1 MKILYMVPYVPNL
14 IRVRSYELLRTLAQR
29 DHQLTLATLW
39 RTPQDQADLQALAAM
54 GIELVAQPLSIARSL
69 WNSVC
74 ALPRRS
80 PLQAVYC
87 WQPALAR
94 RLQRLLTTTTFDV
107 MHVEHLRGAAYGLD
121 LKRTMQTMAS
131 PISVVWDSVDCISYL
146 FSQAARHRKHLASRL
161 LNQLELRRTPAY
173 EGWLV
178 QQFARVLVTSPVDRQ
193 ALYDLAIQAC
203 VGQGNSGETA
213 NRDEL
218 AQRLVVLPNGVN
230 LAYFCPEANE
240 THLATAEQQPATLV
254 FSGKMSYHANVT
266 AVLHLVQ
273 TIMPLVWRHR
283 PDVRVQIVG
292 QDPPALIR
300 ALATQ
305 RVPTPLPSQQN
316 SDPQAA
322 RRGCVEVIG
331 AVSDMP
337 PYLRQATIAVAPVLY
352 SAGIQNKVLEA
363 MACGVPVVASTQA
376 VAGIAA
382 CAGQDFL
389 LAANPQHFADQILA
403 LLHDPQRR
411 QQIGA
416 AGRRYVEQHH
426 AWSTLVARLE
436 QIYQTTSA
444 ECSETQSK

>member
-1 MKILYMVPYVPNL
+1 MKILYIVPYVPNL

-29 DHQLTLATLW
+29 DHQITLATLW
-39 RTPQDQADLQALAAM
+39 STPQDQADLQALAAM
-54 GIELVAQPLSIARSL
+54 GFELLAQPLSMYRSL

-74 ALPRRS
+74 ALPTRS

-87 WQPALAR
+87 WQPALAQQ
-94 RLQRLLTTTTFDV
+94 LQRLLATTTFDV

-121 LKRTMQTMAS
+121 LKRTMQAMAS
-131 PISVVWDSVDCISYL
+131 PIPVIWDSVDCISYL
-146 FSQAARHRKHLASRL
+146 FSQAARHRKRLASRW

-173 EGWLV
+173 EGGLV

-193 ALYDLAIQAC
+193 ALYDLAVQASIRP
-203 VGQGNSGETA
+203 GKGGPAA
-213 NRDEL
+213 NGDVF
-218 AQRLVVLPNGVN
+218 AQRLVVLPNGVD
-230 LAYFCPEANE
+230 LACFCPTGGTVHPAVN
-240 THLATAEQQPATLV
+240 EQQPATIV

-273 TIMPLVWRHR
+273 EIMPLVWRHR

-292 QDPPALIR
+292 KDPPAVIR

-305 RVPTPLPSQQN
+305 GLLTSKEQN
-316 SDPQAA
+316 KEQKSDQKPEQ
-322 RRGCVEVIG
+322 RGCVEVTG
-331 AVSDMP
+331 TVPNVP

-363 MACGVPVVASTQA
+363 MACGTPVVASAQA

-382 CAGQDFL
+382 RAGQDFL
-389 LAANPQHFADQILA
+389 LAAHSQHFADQILA

-411 QQIGA
+411 QQLGA

-426 AWSTLVARLE
+426 SWPTMVDHLE
-436 QIYQTTSA
+436 QIYQTTM
-444 ECSETQSK
+444 TRP